1 MGQIMGGAVGRRGVV
16 LQQILPGRYTSSRL
30 LKVRYRRYRYY
41 INMFTA
47 QFLLNDVHN
56 CTVSVPVPTSQV
68 LIDYLQHL
76 QV

>member
-30 LKVRYRRYRYY
+30 LKVRYRRFRYY

-47 QFLLNDVHN
+47 QFLLNDVGTELY
-56 CTVSVPVPTSQV
+56 CIGTGTSHV
-68 LIDYLQHL
+68 LIDYHQHL